1 MSVRIAP
8 SVLSADLGR
17 LREQVEQ
24 AVAGGAEWIHV
35 DVMDGHFV
43 PNLTFGAP
51 MIRALRAL
59 TDRPID
65 VHLMVQHPEHYITEY
80 ADAGAAVFTFHPEA
94 TVHVQRHLAA
104 ARERGMLAG
113 LALNPGTPLAYV
125 EEVVDDLD
133 LVLVMSVNPGYG
145 GQSYLPAST
154 DKIRRIR
161 AVLDR
166 AGSRATL
173 EVDGGI
179 TTETIAEPWG
189 AGADTFVAGTAVFGA
204 ADPARAVREL
214 RRRCAVLAGLCPD
227 NGSSWWWY

>member
-1 MSVRIAP
+1 VSVRISP

-24 AVAGGAEWIHV
+24 AIAGGAEWIHV

-51 MIRALRAL
+51 MIRALREI
-59 TDRPID
+59 TERPLD
-65 VHLMVQHPEHYITEY
+65 VHLMVESPERYLAEF
-80 ADAGAAVFTFHPEA
+80 AEAGATVFTFHPEA

-104 ARERGMLAG
+104 ARELGMLAG
-113 LALNPGTPLAYV
+113 LALNPASPIALI
-125 EEVVDDLD
+125 EEALEDLD

-145 GQSYLPAST
+145 GQAYLPQAT
-154 DKIRRIR
+154 EKIRRVR
-161 AVLDR
+161 ALLDR
-166 AGSRATL
+166 HGSRAVL

-179 TTETIAEPWG
+179 TTATIADAWN

-204 ADPARAVREL
+204 DDPAQAIREL
-214 RRRCAVLAGLCPD
+214 QRRCAVLA
-227 NGSSWWWY
+227 

>member
-1 MSVRIAP
+1 MSARISP

-51 MIRALRAL
+51 MIRALRRI
-59 TDRPID
+59 TDRPLD
-65 VHLMVQHPEHYITEY
+65 VHLMVEQPENYIAEY
-80 ADAGAAVFTFHPEA
+80 ADAGATMFTFHPEA
-94 TVHVQRHLAA
+94 TVHVQRQLAA
-104 ARERGMLAG
+104 VREHGMRAG
-113 LALNPGTPLAYV
+113 LALNPATPLDLI
-125 EEVVDDLD
+125 EEVVPDLD

-145 GQSYLPAST
+145 GQSYLPGAT
-154 DKIRRIR
+154 DKIRRVR
-161 AVLDR
+161 GLLDGR
-166 AGSRATL
+166 RSQAAL

-179 TTETIAEPWG
+179 TTDTIADAWG

-204 ADPARAVREL
+204 PDPAAAVRDL
-214 RRRCAVLAGLCPD
+214 ARRCAARV
-227 NGSSWWWY
+227 

>member
-17 LREQVEQ
+17 LREQVEH
-24 AVAGGAEWIHV
+24 AIEGGAEWIHV

-43 PNLTFGAP
+43 PSLSFGAP
-51 MIRALRAL
+51 MIRALRRI
-59 TDRPID
+59 TDRPLD
-65 VHLMVQHPEHYITEY
+65 VHLMVRNPEHYIGEY
-80 ADAGAAVFTFHPEA
+80 ADAGANVFTFHPEA

-104 ARERGMLAG
+104 VRERGMLAG
-113 LALNPGTPLAYV
+113 LALNPSSPVALI
-125 EEVVDDLD
+125 EEVLDDLD

-145 GQSYLPAST
+145 GQSYLPSAT
-154 DKIRRIR
+154 EKIRRVR
-161 AVLDR
+161 ALLDQ

-179 TTETIAEPWG
+179 TTETITEAWL

-204 ADPARAVREL
+204 ADPAQAVRDL
-214 RRRCAVLAGLCPD
+214 QRRCAVLA
-227 NGSSWWWY
+227 